1 MEIAMI
7 KEVGFVTP
15 VFLAGLVGR
24 PITTWGGAATATDR
38 GVRLIVP
45 LSAVDTC
52 VPWHNVAWWTEAPAR
67 IDVTEQAK
75 TSPEEDAG
83 PSRVAIMAGPG
94 EIELTMTQ
102 HATGGGAPYVTP
114 APGRGKKR

>member
-1 MEIAMI
+1 MI

-67 IDVTEQAK
+67 IDVTEQAPPVAE
-75 TSPEEDAG
+75 PEPAKEPTQSG
-83 PSRVAIMAGPG
+83 PVQVGQFAR
-94 EIELTMTQ
+94 
-102 HATGGGAPYVTP
+102 
-114 APGRGKKR
+114 APGKGKKR